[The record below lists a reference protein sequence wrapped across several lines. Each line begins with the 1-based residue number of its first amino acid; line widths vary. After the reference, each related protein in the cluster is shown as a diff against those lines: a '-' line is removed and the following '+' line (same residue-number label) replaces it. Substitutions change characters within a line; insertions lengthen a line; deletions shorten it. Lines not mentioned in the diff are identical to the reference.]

1 MSRKHAT
8 RAIGLT
14 IAALLGLMTA
24 TAEAKPVRPTDD
36 SKSCRSHVTAAE
48 QRHRIPR
55 GLLHAIAMTE
65 STYNP
70 LALNIE
76 GRNVGV
82 PTVDQ
87 ALLRIRQA
95 QDQGIQNISIG
106 CLQILVK
113 YHVHRVG
120 TTRDLI
126 EPGTN
131 AAYGARY
138 LRELYRQTGDWWR
151 AVARYHTSD
160 VEKQAIYLCRVYGN
174 YASLRNIPIDERAYR
189 ERCGR
194 TNAV

>member
-1 MSRKHAT
+1 MYLKLAT
-8 RAIGLT
+8 KALGPT
-14 IAALLGLMTA
+14 AAALFGLMIA
-24 TAEAKPVRPTDD
+24 TADAKPVRPTEEG
-36 SKSCRSHVTAAE
+36 KSCRSHVTAAE

-55 GLLHAIAMTE
+55 GLLHAVAMTE

-76 GRNVGV
+76 GRSVGV
-82 PTVDQ
+82 PDVDQ
-87 ALLRIRQA
+87 ALKRIRLA

-120 TTRDLI
+120 STRNLI
-126 EPGTN
+126 EPATN

-138 LRELYRQTGDWWR
+138 LRELYNQTGDWWR

-160 VEKQAIYLCRVYGN
+160 PEKQAIYLCRVYAN
-174 YASLRNIPIDERAYR
+174 YAQLRNIAIDERAYR
-189 ERCGR
+189 DRCAR
-194 TNAV
+194 KDAA